1 MRVAS
6 VAHSAA
12 VGHRSASPFSVFND
26 SSMTGVEVN
35 GRISSTLMYAQ
46 LFLYKFLLNLR
57 ISHVSISLSTVF
69 FLI

>member
-6 VAHSAA
+6 VAHYAA
-12 VGHRSASPFSVFND
+12 VGHRSASPFRVLTD

-35 GRISSTLMYAQ
+35 GCIRSTLMYVQ

>member
-12 VGHRSASPFSVFND
+12 VGHLSASPFSVLTD
-26 SSMTGVEVN
+26 SSMTGVDVN
-35 GRISSTLMYAQ
+35 GCVSFTLMYVQ